1 MAGGAPALQ
10 IGGHRPPLHGIAKRA
25 FESEEDQRMSLS
37 LKLGLIYLG
46 SEVLLTITRRSRSKT
61 GTKQDK
67 STLGMIWVV
76 IGVSIAAGIFVASS
90 KFLWDKGLWMF
101 ELPRGNGV
109 AVAAVMLFAVGLIL
123 RWWAIVTLG
132 RFFTVDVT
140 IERDHEVVD
149 RGPFRWVRHPSY
161 TGVLLA
167 FVGWA
172 LTLRNWTAI
181 AVVLVPIFVAF
192 YRRMNVEEDALR
204 AALGARYEE
213 YMRRTKR
220 LVPFIY

>member
-1 MAGGAPALQ
+1 MGLSAL
-10 IGGHRPPLHGIAKRA
+10 
-25 FESEEDQRMSLS
+25 
-37 LKLGLIYLG
+37 LGLIYLV
-46 SEVLLTITRRSRSKT
+46 SEVVLTVTRRGRSKT

-67 STLGMIWVV
+67 STLGMLWVV
-76 IGVSIAAGIFVASS
+76 IAVSIMAGVFVARSRS
-90 KFLWDKGLWMF
+90 LRAVMWPF
-101 ELPRGNGV
+101 ELPQSDWIPAL
-109 AVAAVMLFAVGLIL
+109 AVVLFALGLAV

-140 IERDHEVVD
+140 VEKDHELVEC
-149 RGPFRWVRHPSY
+149 GPFRWVRHPSY

-172 LTLRNWTAI
+172 LTLRNWVAI
-181 AVVLVPIFVAF
+181 LVVLVPIFVAF
-192 YRRMNVEEDALR
+192 VRRMNVEEQALTG
-204 AALGARYEE
+204 ALGGRYQD